1 MIVINKSID
10 EQKLSIAL
18 LKVIMKYLAID
29 KAVRNFGT
37 DVPIYNAEIHMVSM
51 IAENPGVHIR
61 GLAEEMDISS
71 ASVSEIVRKL
81 EKKKLIYKETDA
93 KNLSRLALFVTEKG
107 ETAHK
112 EHLRYHDIFETMI
125 TRQLDGAKSDELAF
139 LSDFLSG
146 LLLKMDCFEEEI

>member
-1 MIVINKSID
+1 M
-10 EQKLSIAL
+10 
-18 LKVIMKYLAID
+18 KVIMKYRTID

-71 ASVSEIVRKL
+71 ASVSEIVREL
-81 EKKKLIYKETDA
+81 ETKKLFYKETDA

-107 ETAHK
+107 EIAHK
-112 EHLRYHDIFETMI
+112 EHLRYHDIIENMI
-125 TRQLDGAKSDELAF
+125 TQQLDGAKPDELVF

-146 LLLKMDCFEEEI
+146 LVLKMDDFEQKI

>member
-1 MIVINKSID
+1 MIVINTSID
-10 EQKLSIAL
+10 EQKTSIAL
-18 LKVIMKYLAID
+18 LKVIMKYRSID

-37 DVPIYNAEIHMVSM
+37 DVPIYNAEIHMISM

-81 EKKKLIYKETDA
+81 EKKQLVYKEIDA
-93 KNLSRLALFVTEKG
+93 KNLSRLALFVTKKRKI
-107 ETAHK
+107 AHK
-112 EHLRYHDIFETMI
+112 EHLRYHDIIETMI
-125 TRQLDGAKSDELAF
+125 AQQLNGASPEECAF

-146 LLLKMDCFEEEI
+146 LLLKMDDFEEKI